1 MQVNP
6 LRVMLQILPY
16 ASAVLLT
23 FLVTL
28 SAFPAITM
36 QVTLDITLLLDKVSR

>member
-1 MQVNP
+1 
-6 LRVMLQILPY
+6 MLQILPY

-36 QVTLDITLLLDKVSR
+36 QVDLIIFLDKF